1 MYYQTESNIRNFR
14 AWAGGVSWQK
24 AVLNS
29 SEDVIDYV
37 NSPLDELFT
46 EDSHATQTDINDFL
60 WFDLV
65 EYMSENGYT
74 YDSATDSFIE
84 TKED

>member
-1 MYYQTESNIRNFR
+1 MYYQINSDIRSFE
-14 AWAGGVSWQK
+14 AWSGGNSWKQV
-24 AVLNS
+24 VLNS
-29 SEDVIDYV
+29 SKDVIDYV
-37 NSPLDELFT
+37 DSLLNELFT
-46 EDSHATQTDINDFL
+46 EDSSATETNINDFL
-60 WFDLV
+60 WFGLA

>member
-1 MYYQTESNIRNFR
+1 MYYQINSDIRNFE
-14 AWAGGVSWQK
+14 AWSGGHAWQQV
-24 AVLNS
+24 VLNS

-37 NSPLDELFT
+37 NSLLDELFT
-46 EDSHATQTDINDFL
+46 EDSDATETGINDFL
-60 WFDLV
+60 WFELA
-65 EYMSENGYT
+65 EHMSENGYT

>member
-1 MYYQTESNIRNFR
+1 MYYQINSDIRSFE
-14 AWAGGVSWQK
+14 AWSGGNSWKQV
-24 AVLNS
+24 VLNS
-29 SEDVIDYV
+29 SEGVIDYV
-37 NSPLDELFT
+37 DSLLNELFG
-46 EDSHATQTDINDFL
+46 EDSSATETDINDFL
-60 WFDLV
+60 WFDLA

>member
-1 MYYQTESNIRNFR
+1 MFYQINSDIRSFE
-14 AWAGGVSWQK
+14 AWSGGNSWKQV
-24 AVLNS
+24 VLNS

-37 NSPLDELFT
+37 NSLLDELFT
-46 EDSHATQTDINDFL
+46 EDSHATQTDVNDFL
-60 WFDLV
+60 WFDLA
-65 EYMSENGYT
+65 EHMSENGYT

>member
-1 MYYQTESNIRNFR
+1 MFYQINSDIRSFS
-14 AWAGGVSWQK
+14 AWCGGNAWKQV
-24 AVLNS
+24 VLNS

-37 NSPLDELFT
+37 DSLLDELFD
-46 EDSHATQTDINDFL
+46 EDSHATETDVNDFL

-65 EYMSENGYT
+65 GYMEEIGYT
-74 YDSATDSFIE
+74 YDPATDSFIE

>member
-1 MYYQTESNIRNFR
+1 MYYQINSDIRNFE
-14 AWAGGVSWQK
+14 AWSGGHAWQQV
-24 AVLNS
+24 VLNS

-37 NSPLDELFT
+37 NSLLDELFT
-46 EDSHATQTDINDFL
+46 EDSGATETGINDFL
-60 WFDLV
+60 WFELA
-65 EYMSENGYT
+65 EHMSENGYT

>member
-1 MYYQTESNIRNFR
+1 MYYQTESNIRNFN
-14 AWAGGVSWQK
+14 AWSGGNSWKQV
-24 AVLNS
+24 VLNS

-37 NSPLDELFT
+37 NSLLDDLFPEGSNAT
-46 EDSHATQTDINDFL
+46 ETGINDFL

-65 EYMSENGYT
+65 NLMDENGYT